1 MYQEC
6 LANSN
11 ERVVA
16 IGAADE
22 ETVLKG
28 LETVLSIIDTT
39 TIRTPARF
47 FDPENQNQPLEI
59 DAVQDD
65 SRAVN
70 TYNRQ
75 QLGVANNDI
84 SMGGLFFVVRIFCD
98 LFNFLCVFF
107 VIII

>member
-59 DAVQDD
+59 DAVQDNN

-75 QLGVANNDI
+75 QGGANNDI
-84 SMGGLFFVVRIFCD
+84 SIMGGLFFVI
-98 LFNFLCVFF
+98 
-107 VIII
+107 